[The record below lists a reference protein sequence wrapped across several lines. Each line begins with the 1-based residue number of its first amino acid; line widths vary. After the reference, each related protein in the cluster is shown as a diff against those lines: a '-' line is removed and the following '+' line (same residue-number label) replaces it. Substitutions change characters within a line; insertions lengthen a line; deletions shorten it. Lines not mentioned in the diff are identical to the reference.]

1 MAEKYQIIPG
11 KFNPNNHRALIVDLV
26 TGARHPM
33 QVTVWSQNP
42 AFLEATDNDGNV
54 LHFHA
59 NTALDIYRGSMAL
72 VNWRNTDETV

>member
-11 KFNPNNHRALIVDLV
+11 KFNPSNPRALIIDLV
-26 TGARHPM
+26 TGARHPV
-33 QVTVWSQNP
+33 QVMVWPQNP

-59 NTALDIYRGSMAL
+59 ATALDVYRGSTAL
-72 VNWRNTDETV
+72 VNWRSADETV